1 MWVSFRGPPAAVE
14 APRGLP
20 PHRSVHT
27 FGLWLWGPDGSR
39 HVGPRA
45 ATTPARRGR
54 GVRFDS
60 AAASLLPCRL
70 RLSSDGA
77 SERASGGYKSSP
89 PLAHSRRPTQTSPLP
104 PHRRLIRHRSFVRSC
119 THSLSLPPVACASA
133 IWFWD
138 RRRGHRRRRRRRQRQ
153 SEKSE
158 RSLFLGGGGG
168 GSRWPGGGG
177 NPFLGRC
184 RRDRSGIGE
193 LFLGGER
200 GQSSGDAQPDPTQLK
215 PNQPTHPRAA
225 RVEEGGRRRRRW
237 SRGWQGAC
245 RRRRP
250 RGG

>member
-89 PLAHSRRPTQTSPLP
+89 PLAHSRRPTQTSPPP
-104 PHRRLIRHRSFVRSC
+104 PHRRLIRHRSFVRALI
-119 THSLSLPPVACASA
+119 LSLFHPLRA
-133 IWFWD
+133 
-138 RRRGHRRRRRRRQRQ
+138 RRPSG
-153 SEKSE
+153 SGIGGAATDS
-158 RSLFLGGGGG
+158 SGGGGG
-168 GSRWPGGGG
+168 GNVNRKKASAPYFWAAAVE
-177 NPFLGRC
+177 
-184 RRDRSGIGE
+184 DRAGLAVAGIH
-193 LFLGGER
+193 F
-200 GQSSGDAQPDPTQLK
+200 
-215 PNQPTHPRAA
+215 
-225 RVEEGGRRRRRW
+225 
-237 SRGWQGAC
+237 
-245 RRRRP
+245 
-250 RGG
+250 

>member
-1 MWVSFRGPPAAVE
+1 MWVSFRGPPVAVE

-104 PHRRLIRHRSFVRSC
+104 PHRRLIRHRSFVRALIL
-119 THSLSLPPVACASA
+119 SLSSTRCVRVGHLVLGSA
-133 IWFWD
+133 ARLQTAAAAAATSIGKKRALLIFG
-138 RRRGHRRRRRRRQRQ
+138 RRRWRIALAWRWRESIFRAVPA
-153 SEKSE
+153 
-158 RSLFLGGGGG
+158 RSV
-168 GSRWPGGGG
+168 
-177 NPFLGRC
+177 
-184 RRDRSGIGE
+184 RDRGAFSGGARE
-193 LFLGGER
+193 VR
-200 GQSSGDAQPDPTQLK
+200 AAATPRPDPTQT
-215 PNQPTHPRAA
+215 QPTNTP
-225 RVEEGGRRRRRW
+225 
-237 SRGWQGAC
+237 
-245 RRRRP
+245 P
-250 RGG
+250 RGPRRGGG